1 MKKTACLNVLLI
13 FLILSTP
20 LSASAKSSRNP
31 GLDRIRHIV
40 VIYLENHSF
49 DNLYGLFPGAD
60 GLANAPEE
68 TMRQTDRQGGVYATL
83 PKVMNTEKK
92 PPVPDERFPSD
103 LPNRPFEISQYVAI
117 DQKIGD
123 PLHRFYQHQA
133 QINGGRMDRFAA
145 VSDAG
150 GLAMGYYD
158 GRKLPLW
165 EYAEKYTL
173 ADRFFQA
180 AFGGSLLNHFWL
192 VCACTPHHD
201 DPPAESIVVLNEKGE
216 LIKDGV
222 FTPDGYA
229 VNTIQTMQ
237 TPHSPKITDPR
248 RLLPPQTF
256 PTIGD
261 RLSEK
266 KISWAWYSGGW
277 NDAIAGK
284 ADESFQ
290 YHHQPFAYFERYAQG
305 TRERARHLK
314 DETDLL
320 KAIEKG
326 NLPAVSFYKPIGAHS
341 EHPGYADLLAG
352 EMQAVA
358 VIRKIEQSRLWRN
371 SVIIVTYDEYG
382 GFWDHVP
389 PPPGDRWGPGNR
401 VPTIVISPFAK
412 RGYVDHTF
420 YDGTSIL
427 KFIETRFDLKPLGER
442 DAKANDLLNA
452 LDL

>member
-83 PKVMNTEKK
+83 PRVMNTEKK

>member
-1 MKKTACLNVLLI
+1 M
-13 FLILSTP
+13 
-20 LSASAKSSRNP
+20 
-31 GLDRIRHIV
+31 

-49 DNLYGLFPGAD
+49 DNLYGLFPGAE
-60 GLANAPEE
+60 GLASAPAD
-68 TMRQTDRQGGVYATL
+68 TTRQADRQGRTYAGL
-83 PKVMNTEKK
+83 PRVMNTEKK
-92 PPVPDERFPSD
+92 PAVLDERFPSD
-103 LPNRPFEISQYVAI
+103 LPNRPFEISQYVPI

-123 PLHRFYQHQA
+123 PMHRFYQHQA

-145 VSDAG
+145 ISDAG
-150 GLAMGYYD
+150 GLTMGYYD

-165 EYAEKYTL
+165 EYAKKYTL

-192 VCACTPHHD
+192 ICACTPHHD
-201 DPPAESIVVLNEKGE
+201 NPPVELTAVLNEKGE

-229 VNTIQTMQ
+229 VNTIQSIQ
-237 TPHSPKITDPR
+237 IPHNPAITDPR
-248 RLLPPQTF
+248 RLLPPQTL

-277 NDAIAGK
+277 NDAIAGH
-284 ADESFQ
+284 ADKSFQ
-290 YHHQPFAYFERYAQG
+290 YHHQPFAYFKRYAPES
-305 TRERARHLK
+305 RERARHLK
-314 DETDLL
+314 DESDFL

-326 NLPAVSFYKPIGAHS
+326 TLPAVSFYKPIGAHS

-352 EMQAVA
+352 ETQAAA
-358 VIRKIEQSRLWRN
+358 VIRKIEQSQLWPN

-412 RGYVDHTF
+412 RGHVDHTP

-427 KFIETRFDLKPLGER
+427 KFIETRFNLEPLGER
-442 DAKANDLLNA
+442 DAKANDLSNA

>member
-1 MKKTACLNVLLI
+1 MKKRFYLTVFLI
-13 FLILSTP
+13 VLILSIP
-20 LSASAKSSRNP
+20 WSASAKSSRNP
-31 GLDRIRHIV
+31 DLDRIRHIV
-40 VIYLENHSF
+40 VIFLENHSF
-49 DNLYGLFPGAD
+49 DNLYGLFPGAE
-60 GLANAPEE
+60 GLASAPPE
-68 TMRQTDRQGGVYATL
+68 TTRQTDRQGQVYANL
-83 PKVMNTEKK
+83 PRVMNTEKK
-92 PPVPDERFPSD
+92 PPVPDQRFPSD
-103 LPNRPFEISQYVAI
+103 LPNRPFEISQYVPI
-117 DQKIGD
+117 DRKIGD

-145 VSDAG
+145 LSDAG
-150 GLAMGYYD
+150 GLTMGYYD

-201 DPPAESIVVLNEKGE
+201 NPPAELTAVLNEKGE

-229 VNTIQTMQ
+229 VNTIQTIQ
-237 TPHSPKITDPR
+237 TPHNPAITDPR
-248 RLLPPQTF
+248 RLLPPQTL

-266 KISWAWYSGGW
+266 NISWAWYSGGW
-277 NDAIAGK
+277 NDAIAGH

-290 YHHQPFAYFERYAQG
+290 YHHQPFAYFKRYAQG

-314 DETDLL
+314 DETDFLT
-320 KAIEKG
+320 AIEKG
-326 NLPAVSFYKPIGAHS
+326 HLPTVAFYKPIGAHS

-352 EMQAVA
+352 EMQAAA
-358 VIRKIEQSRLWRN
+358 VIQKIEQSRLWPH

-401 VPTIVISPFAK
+401 VPTIVVSPFAK
-412 RGYVDHTF
+412 RGYVDHTT

-442 DAKANDLLNA
+442 DDKANDLLNA
-452 LDL
+452 LDF